1 MAEFDRMKRQKDSL
15 KNWCIKGSSSL
26 VRFFKALKDRGLNI
40 NVVGDEFDNFYYP
53 NDYNNPTNWVCSKQN
68 GKRSITFGDFEQKI
82 LPCHEVLW
90 SVLSKPIFQN
100 IPEKWC
106 IKGGD
111 PKIIEFFHSRGI
123 KQYFDNPNMY
133 YLPINNS
140 PYTWTYIS
148 SPRDNM
154 EVITFDYFI
163 DKVFPT
169 LTFDSE
175 REKVIKEGNPKIENI
190 TFVDHIN
197 FINDINN
204 VSQKRNIDN
213 IESVPFGSEKD
224 KQLFVKLN
232 MLKTTFKY

>member
-1 MAEFDRMKRQKDSL
+1 MKNLESKSIKWKIEFDDYLKQYIHNNSIVVKQRELNIAYVRFLCPVNYSDLSVLKFVTEIESSNLVTISIAEFDRMKRQIDS
-15 KNWCIKGSSSL
+15 
-26 VRFFKALKDRGLNI
+26 
-40 NVVGDEFDNFYYP
+40 
-53 NDYNNPTNWVCSKQN
+53 
-68 GKRSITFGDFEQKI
+68 
-82 LPCHEVLW
+82 
-90 SVLSKPIFQN
+90 
-100 IPEKWC
+100 
-106 IKGGD
+106 
-111 PKIIEFFHSRGI
+111 
-123 KQYFDNPNMY
+123 
-133 YLPINNS
+133 
-140 PYTWTYIS
+140 
-148 SPRDNM
+148 
-154 EVITFDYFI
+154 FDYFI